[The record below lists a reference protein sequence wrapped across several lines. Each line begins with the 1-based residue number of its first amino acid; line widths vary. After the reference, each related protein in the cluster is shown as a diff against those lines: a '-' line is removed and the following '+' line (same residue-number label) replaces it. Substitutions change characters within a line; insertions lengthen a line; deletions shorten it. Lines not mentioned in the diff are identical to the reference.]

1 MEWGLSWPLGES
13 QKMANLCWWTAGQ
26 GMAGGGRVKEVNKVE
41 FMLRPAVWTK
51 VKRETFEWAS
61 GQYLGEGKEEHW
73 RGSYRKGQKNF
84 KQETDSQ

>member
-1 MEWGLSWPLGES
+1 MGALLAPGGES
-13 QKMANLCWWTAGQ
+13 EDGQ
-26 GMAGGGRVKEVNKVE
+26 LVLVDSRTGHGGVRVKEVNKVE